1 MADPRGQLPEGGSE
15 APISPTHLPTSAKR
29 FAVGVAAPGG
39 IRGGGHLTIS
49 SNLLECDLGG
59 ISKRMSGIASVR
71 HQGTQVRVYKARL
84 VPFWCN
90 VSAIVDDGQ
99 TAVIASMWSF
109 GLRRLVKALLSAG
122 FEVEVCKTWTFRG
135 LRTLE
140 IISPRRRGD
149 R

>member
-1 MADPRGQLPEGGSE
+1 MADSRGQHPGGDPETTSPPHRSTS
-15 APISPTHLPTSAKR
+15 PIR

-49 SNLLECDLGG
+49 PNLLECHLGAV
-59 ISKRMSGIASVR
+59 SKRMAGIASVR
-71 HQGTQVRVYKARL
+71 HRGTHVRVYKARL

-99 TAVIASMWSF
+99 TAVLASTWSF
-109 GLRRLVKALLSAG
+109 GLRRLVKALSAAG
-122 FEVEVCKTWTFRG
+122 FQVEVCKTWTFRG
-135 LRTLE
+135 LHTLE
-140 IISPRRRGD
+140 IISPRKRRD